1 VCVRIR
7 IGLVAV
13 AAAQA
18 LRGAAFIPVQL
29 TRRSALRH
37 IAAAATFAPAV
48 LSGRPAFAQLPAPP
62 KLPASE
68 ATLLR
73 PGDAQFNGY
82 VPAFNSRT
90 VLAPQLR
97 VLCRTPQAIGTMVDW
112 CRDYGVQF
120 ALRGRGHCF
129 EGFSESSS
137 VVIDTRPMRKV
148 TVDSP
153 AKTATVGAGASL
165 GDIYMAA
172 GAHGLA
178 FPGGSC
184 PTVGV
189 AGHALGGG
197 YGFLA
202 RPFGLA
208 CDNVLSVDL
217 IDPQGHALRA
227 DRNHNSDLFWA
238 CRGGAGG
245 SFGAVTGFRL
255 QLHSLKSVTTFS
267 INWRQLAPARAAEVL
282 KIWQRWAPHA
292 PAAITGNLVINRH
305 PEGGI
310 NLHCAGQSI
319 GSLAEL
325 ERELK
330 ALPGAPRISQTP
342 LIAAINDFAGGVPGW
357 IYASSL
363 MKGKSDYV
371 TAPLT
376 DDGLATLMEQI
387 NGAEDVY
394 VICDAYGGAISR
406 VAADATAF
414 AHRGGTL
421 FSIQY
426 ATYWT
431 DPAQTPSR
439 LAMLRKFYAAMRPY
453 VSGGA
458 YVNYCDADLTDWPTA
473 YWGQNLARLKR
484 IKTAFD
490 PDNVFQHGQ
499 SVPSAASD

>member
-1 VCVRIR
+1 M
-7 IGLVAV
+7 
-13 AAAQA
+13 
-18 LRGAAFIPVQL
+18 
-29 TRRSALRH
+29 
-37 IAAAATFAPAV
+37 
-48 LSGRPAFAQLPAPP
+48 LSGRRAFAQLPAPP
-62 KLPASE
+62 KLPSNE

-73 PGDAQFNGY
+73 PGDAQFDTY
-82 VPAFNSRT
+82 VPAFNVRT

-97 VLCRTPQAIGTMVDW
+97 ALCRTPRAIGAMVDW
-112 CRDYGVQF
+112 CRDSGVPF
-120 ALRGRGHCF
+120 AVRGRGHCF

-137 VVIDTRPMRKV
+137 VVVDTRPMRKV
-148 TVDSP
+148 TVD
-153 AKTATVGAGASL
+153 AATRTAMVGAGASL
-165 GDIYMAA
+165 GDIYIAA
-172 GAHGLA
+172 AAHGLA
-178 FPGGSC
+178 FPAGSC
-184 PTVGV
+184 PTVGL

-208 CDNVLSVDL
+208 CDSVLSLDL
-217 IDPQGHALRA
+217 IDPQGRAQHA
-227 DRNHNSDLFWA
+227 DRTHNPDLFWA
-238 CRGGAGG
+238 CRGGGGG

-255 QLHSLKSVTTFS
+255 QLHSLKSVITFS
-267 INWRQLAPARAAEVL
+267 LNWRQLAPAQAADVL
-282 KIWQRWAPHA
+282 KIWQHWAPRA
-292 PAAITGNLVINRH
+292 PAAITANLVINRH

-319 GSLAEL
+319 GTLAEL
-325 ERELK
+325 KRELK
-330 ALPGAPRISQTP
+330 VLPAAARISPQP

-376 DDGLATLMEQI
+376 DDGLAALMEQI

-394 VICDAYGGAISR
+394 VNCDAYGGAISR

-414 AHRGGTL
+414 AHRGSTQ
-421 FSIQY
+421 FSLQY

-431 DPAQTPSR
+431 DPADTPRR
-439 LAMLRKFYAAMRPY
+439 LAMLRKFYAAMRPH

-458 YVNYCDADLTDWPTA
+458 YVNYCDADLDDWPTA

-490 PDNVFQHGQ
+490 PDNVFQHRQ
-499 SVPSAASD
+499 SVPSASSV

>member
-1 VCVRIR
+1 M
-7 IGLVAV
+7 
-13 AAAQA
+13 
-18 LRGAAFIPVQL
+18 
-29 TRRSALRH
+29 
-37 IAAAATFAPAV
+37 FAPAV
-48 LSGRPAFAQLPAPP
+48 LSGRRAFAQLPAPP
-62 KLPASE
+62 KLPPSE

-73 PGDAQFNGY
+73 PGDPQFASY
-82 VPAFNSRT
+82 LSAFNSRT
-90 VLAPQLR
+90 VLSPQLR
-97 VLCRTPQAIGTMVDW
+97 ALCRTPQAIGVMVDW
-112 CRDYGVQF
+112 CRDYGVSF

-129 EGFSESSS
+129 EGFSQSSS
-137 VVIDTRPMRKV
+137 VVIDTRPIRKV
-148 TVDSP
+148 TVDS
-153 AKTATVGAGASL
+153 ATKTATVGAGASL
-165 GDIYMAA
+165 GDIYIAA
-172 GAHGLA
+172 GVRGLA

-208 CDNVLSVDL
+208 CDNVLSFDL
-217 IDPQGHALRA
+217 ISPQGRTLHA
-227 DRNHNSDLFWA
+227 DRNHNSDLYWA
-238 CRGGAGG
+238 CRGGGGG

-255 QLHSLKSVTTFS
+255 QLHSVKNVITFS
-267 INWRQLAPARAAEVL
+267 MNWRQLTPERAADVL

-292 PAAITGNLVINRH
+292 PATVTANLVINRH

-319 GSLAEL
+319 GTLAEL
-325 ERELK
+325 KRELK
-330 ALPGAPRISQTP
+330 ALPAAPRISP
-342 LIAAINDFAGGVPGW
+342 VPMFAAINDFAGGVPGW
-357 IYASSL
+357 IYESSL

-387 NGAEDVY
+387 TGAEDVY

-414 AHRGGTL
+414 AHRGSTL

-431 DPAQTPSR
+431 DAAETPRR
-439 LAMLRKFYAAMRPY
+439 LDVLRKFYAAMRPY

-458 YVNYCDADLTDWPTA
+458 YVNYCDVDLADWPTA
-473 YWGQNLARLKR
+473 YWSQNLARLKR

-490 PDNVFQHGQ
+490 PDNVFQHSQ
-499 SVPSAASD
+499 SVPSASSA

>member
-1 VCVRIR
+1 
-7 IGLVAV
+7 
-13 AAAQA
+13 
-18 LRGAAFIPVQL
+18 LRGVALIPIQL
-29 TRRSALRH
+29 TRRSALTR
-37 IAAAATFAPAV
+37 IAAAAAFAPAV
-48 LSGRPAFAQLPAPP
+48 LSGRRAFAQLPAPP
-62 KLPASE
+62 RLPPSA
-68 ATLLR
+68 ATLLH
-73 PGDAQFNGY
+73 PGDAQFASY
-82 VPAFNSRT
+82 VSAFNSRT
-90 VLAPQLR
+90 VLEPQLR
-97 VLCRTPQAIGTMVDW
+97 AVCRTPQAIGVMVDW
-112 CRDYGVQF
+112 CRDYGVSF

-129 EGFSESSS
+129 EGFSQSSS
-137 VVIDTRPMRKV
+137 VVIDARPIGTV
-148 TVDSP
+148 TIDG
-153 AKTATVGAGASL
+153 ATKTATVGAGASL
-165 GDIYMAA
+165 GDIYIAA

-184 PTVGV
+184 PTVGI

-208 CDNVLSVDL
+208 CDNVLSIDL
-217 IDPQGHALRA
+217 IDPQGRALRA
-227 DRNHNSDLFWA
+227 DRNHNPDLFWA
-238 CRGGAGG
+238 CRGGGGG

-255 QLHSLKSVTTFS
+255 QLHSLKNVITFS

-292 PAAITGNLVINRH
+292 PAAITSNLVINRH

-319 GSLAEL
+319 GTLAEL
-325 ERELK
+325 KRELK
-330 ALPGAPRISQTP
+330 ALPGAPRISAMP
-342 LIAAINDFAGGVPGW
+342 LTAAINDFAGGVPGW

-376 DDGLATLMEQI
+376 DEGLATLMEQI

-394 VICDAYGGAISR
+394 VNCDAYGGAISR
-406 VAADATAF
+406 IAADATAF
-414 AHRGGTL
+414 AHRGSAL

-431 DPAQTPSR
+431 DPADTPRR
-439 LAMLRKFYAAMRPY
+439 LAVLRKFYAAMRPH

-458 YVNYCDADLTDWPTA
+458 YVNYCDADLDDWPTA
-473 YWGQNLARLKR
+473 YWGPNLARLKR
-484 IKTAFD
+484 IKATFD
-490 PDNVFQHGQ
+490 PDNVFQHRQ
-499 SVPSAASD
+499 SVPAAWSA

>member
-1 VCVRIR
+1 M
-7 IGLVAV
+7 
-13 AAAQA
+13 
-18 LRGAAFIPVQL
+18 
-29 TRRSALRH
+29 
-37 IAAAATFAPAV
+37 
-48 LSGRPAFAQLPAPP
+48 LSGRRAFAQLPAPP
-62 KLPASE
+62 KLPPSE
-68 ATLLR
+68 ATLLH
-73 PGDAQFNGY
+73 PGDAQFASY
-82 VPAFNSRT
+82 LPAFNSRT

-97 VLCRTPQAIGTMVDW
+97 ALCRTPQAIGVMVDW
-112 CRDYGVQF
+112 CRDYGVPF

-148 TVDSP
+148 TVDSVT
-153 AKTATVGAGASL
+153 KTATAGAGASL
-165 GDIYMAA
+165 GDLYIAA
-172 GAHGLA
+172 AAHGLA
-178 FPGGSC
+178 FPAGSC
-184 PTVGV
+184 PTVGL

-217 IDPQGHALRA
+217 IDPQGSVLHAGRS
-227 DRNHNSDLFWA
+227 HNPDLFWA
-238 CRGGAGG
+238 CRGGGGG

-255 QLHSLKSVTTFS
+255 QLHSLKGVITFS
-267 INWRQLAPARAAEVL
+267 INWRQLAPVRAAEIF
-282 KIWQRWAPHA
+282 KAWQHWAPHA
-292 PAAITGNLVINRH
+292 PAAITANLVLNRH

-319 GSLAEL
+319 GTLIEL
-325 ERELK
+325 KRELK
-330 ALPGAPRISQTP
+330 ALPGAPRINPEP

-363 MKGKSDYV
+363 MKAKSDYV
-371 TAPLT
+371 TAPLS
-376 DDGLATLMEQI
+376 DDGAAMLMEQI

-406 VAADATAF
+406 VAVDATAF
-414 AHRGGTL
+414 AHRSGTL
-421 FSIQY
+421 FSMQY
-426 ATYWT
+426 ATYWS
-431 DPAQTPSR
+431 DPAATPQR
-439 LAMLRKFYAAMRPY
+439 LATLRKFYAAMRPY

-458 YVNYCDADLTDWPTA
+458 YVNYCDVDLADWPTA

-484 IKTAFD
+484 VKTAFD

-499 SVPSAASD
+499 SVPSAASA

>member
-1 VCVRIR
+1 
-7 IGLVAV
+7 V
-13 AAAQA
+13 AAAA
-18 LRGAAFIPVQL
+18 
-29 TRRSALRH
+29 
-37 IAAAATFAPAV
+37 FAPAV

-62 KLPASE
+62 NLSPSE
-68 ATLLR
+68 ATLLH
-73 PGDAQFNGY
+73 PGDAQFATY
-82 VPAFNSRT
+82 ASAFNSRT
-90 VLAPQLR
+90 VLMPQVR
-97 VLCRTPQAIGTMVDW
+97 ALCRTPQAIGVMVDW
-112 CRDYGVQF
+112 CRDYGVPF

-148 TVDSP
+148 TVDSI

-165 GDIYMAA
+165 GDVYIAA
-172 GAHGLA
+172 GVHGLA
-178 FPGGSC
+178 FPAGSC

-208 CDNVLSVDL
+208 CDNVLSIDL
-217 IDPQGHALRA
+217 IDPQGRVLRA
-227 DRNHNSDLFWA
+227 DRNHNPDLFWA
-238 CRGGAGG
+238 CRGGGGG

-255 QLHSLKSVTTFS
+255 QLHSLKTVITFS
-267 INWRQLAPARAAEVL
+267 MNWRQLTPARAADIVNA
-282 KIWQRWAPHA
+282 WQRWAPHA

-319 GSLAEL
+319 GTLAEL
-325 ERELK
+325 KRELK
-330 ALPGAPRISQTP
+330 ALPGSPRISPQP

-357 IYASSL
+357 IYEPAL
-363 MKGKSDYV
+363 MKAKSDYV

-376 DDGLATLMEQI
+376 DDGLTMLMEQI

-394 VICDAYGGAISR
+394 VICDSYGGAISR

-414 AHRGGTL
+414 AHRGSTL

-426 ATYWT
+426 ATYWS
-431 DPAQTPSR
+431 DRAQTPQR
-439 LAMLRKFYAAMRPY
+439 LAVLRKFYAAMRPY

-458 YVNYCDADLTDWPTA
+458 YVNYCDVDLVDWPTA

-490 PDNVFQHGQ
+490 PDNVFQHSQ

>member
-1 VCVRIR
+1 MP
-7 IGLVAV
+7 
-13 AAAQA
+13 
-18 LRGAAFIPVQL
+18 IPVQL
-29 TRRSALRH
+29 TRRSALRRLAV
-37 IAAAATFAPAV
+37 AAVFAPAV
-48 LSGRPAFAQLPAPP
+48 LSGRRAFAQLPALP
-62 KLPASE
+62 KLPPSE
-68 ATLLR
+68 ATLLH
-73 PGDAQFNGY
+73 PGDAQFDGY
-82 VPAFNSRT
+82 VAAFNSRT
-90 VLAPQLR
+90 VLTPQLR
-97 VLCRTPQAIGTMVDW
+97 ALCRTPQAIGVMVGW
-112 CRDYGVQF
+112 CRDYGVPF

-148 TVDSP
+148 TVDSA
-153 AKTATVGAGASL
+153 AKIATVSAGASL
-165 GDIYMAA
+165 GDVYIAA

-184 PTVGV
+184 PTVGI

-217 IDPQGHALRA
+217 IDPQGRVLRA
-227 DRNHNSDLFWA
+227 DRSHNPDLFWA
-238 CRGGAGG
+238 CRGGGGG

-255 QLHSLKSVTTFS
+255 QLHSLKTVITFS
-267 INWRQLAPARAAEVL
+267 INWRQLTPARAADVL
-282 KIWQRWAPHA
+282 KVWQLWAPNA
-292 PAAITGNLVINRH
+292 PSAISGNLVINRH

-319 GSLAEL
+319 GTLAEL
-325 ERELK
+325 KRELK
-330 ALPGAPRISQTP
+330 ALPGMPRISAVP
-342 LIAAINDFAGGVPGW
+342 MIAAINDFAGGVPGW

-376 DDGLATLMEQI
+376 NGGRATLMEQI

-414 AHRGGTL
+414 AHRGSTL

-431 DPAQTPSR
+431 DPAQTPQR
-439 LAMLRKFYAAMRPY
+439 LAVLRKFYAAMRPH

-458 YVNYCDADLTDWPTA
+458 YVNYCDVDLKDWPTA

-484 IKTAFD
+484 IKMGFD
-490 PDNVFQHGQ
+490 PDNVFQHSQ
-499 SVPSAASD
+499 SVPSASSD